1 MLLCEL
7 QSVCCC
13 SCLNAGEHIKKS
25 CLIIQVCFVLLHY
38 LIWAQ
43 NIKATLLEPKQL
55 VIQVSN
61 LNKGAVVSVIIFAFK
76 HRGATYHVCFDS
88 WNTEHLL
95 PSHRSSPLVCP
106 VPLRPTGHR
115 RTRCCRRTAE
125 FQPVLINVCTTGG
138 QIENME
144 NVNKKQNIH

>member
-61 LNKGAVVSVIIFAFK
+61 LNKGAVVC
-76 HRGATYHVCFDS
+76 HCFCFQAPGRD
-88 WNTEHLL
+88 L
-95 PSHRSSPLVCP
+95 PCLFRQL
-106 VPLRPTGHR
+106 
-115 RTRCCRRTAE
+115 
-125 FQPVLINVCTTGG
+125 
-138 QIENME
+138 
-144 NVNKKQNIH
+144 KY

>member
-25 CLIIQVCFVLLHY
+25 CLIIQVCFVPLHY

-55 VIQVSN
+55 VIQVYN
-61 LNKGAVVSVIIFAFK
+61 LNKGAVVSVIVFAFK
-76 HRGATYHVCFDS
+76 HRGVTYHVCFDS
-88 WNTEHLL
+88 
-95 PSHRSSPLVCP
+95 
-106 VPLRPTGHR
+106 
-115 RTRCCRRTAE
+115 
-125 FQPVLINVCTTGG
+125 
-138 QIENME
+138 
-144 NVNKKQNIH
+144 